1 MNAMTL
7 DDPNDLPLPDL
18 RLLVAHHGA
27 LAVGW
32 AYLRAALARKQHPP
46 DLPLAVLSDHLR
58 RDIGLGP
65 APTPMPPPPW
75 RL

>member
-1 MNAMTL
+1 MTL
-7 DDPNDLPLPDL
+7 DDPNDLPLPNL
-18 RLLVAHHGA
+18 RLLVARHGA

-46 DLPLAVLSDHLR
+46 DMPLSPLSDHIR

-65 APTPMPPPPW
+65 APEPMPPPPW
-75 RL
+75 RF